1 MPKSI
6 KEIVSHI
13 ADIMRKNG
21 NEAITL
27 KWDQFYKICDRERIE
42 SVILERVEKE
52 LKKSDM
58 HVVYANST
66 VIVVRD
72 FYWKPVT
79 I

>member
-13 ADIMRKNG
+13 SDIMRKNG

-27 KWDQFYKICDRERIE
+27 KWDQFYKICDRDRIE
-42 SVILERVEKE
+42 NVILERVEKE
-52 LKKSDM
+52 LKKADM
-58 HVVYANST
+58 HVFYANST

-72 FYWKPVT
+72 FCWKAVT